1 MKTISKQKRRGDIS
15 KRPAK
20 TGTSVAAKAS
30 GSLSRR
36 LRSILVPIDFS
47 PDSTEAL
54 KYAAM
59 LAGQM
64 GAKLILL
71 NVVQPMT
78 GPDFVYFPLV
88 MENDKAMASSE
99 RELERIPAS
108 QGVDSSLI
116 DRFVVRYGVPFQ
128 EITAA
133 AKSLKADLI
142 VISTRGYTGLKH
154 VLLGSTAE
162 RVVRHAGC
170 PVLVVRAQTGQKR

>member
-1 MKTISKQKRRGDIS
+1 MKTISKRKRGADIS
-15 KRPAK
+15 KRPSK
-20 TGTSVAAKAS
+20 TGTYVAAKAS
-30 GSLSRR
+30 GSLVRQ

-54 KYAAM
+54 RYAAM

-64 GAKLILL
+64 EAKMILL
-71 NVVQPMT
+71 HVVQPMI
-78 GPDFVYFPLV
+78 GPDFVYFPRV
-88 MENDKAMASSE
+88 MESNKAMASSE

-116 DRFVVRYGVPFQ
+116 DRCVVRYGVPFQ

-133 AKSLKADLI
+133 AKSLKVDLI
-142 VISTRGYTGLKH
+142 VISTRGYTGLTH

-162 RVVRHAGC
+162 RVVRHADC
-170 PVLVVRAQTGQKR
+170 PVLVVRAQKGKKR